1 MLKTVILWP
10 AIAQF
15 LLIACCY
22 LWLGI
27 TRRQALATGAV
38 PSTDFP
44 PGAAEPQASADARR
58 HLGNQFELPI
68 LFFVVVGFLFG
79 INGTSILEVVVAWLF
94 VGTRLVHTVASLR
107 GLLMLRHVSFL
118 VGFVL
123 VFFLWLDLAARIL

>member
-15 LLIACCY
+15 FLIACVY

-27 TRRQALATGAV
+27 TRQQALRSGAV

-44 PGAAEPQASADARR
+44 PGADEPAASATARR
-58 HLGNQFELPI
+58 HLANQFELPL
-68 LFFVVVGFLFG
+68 LFFVVIGFLFG
-79 INGTSILEVVVAWLF
+79 IDGVSIVELAVAWLF
-94 VGTRLVHTVASLR
+94 VLSRLVHTLASLS
-107 GLLMLRHVSFL
+107 GQLLLRHVSFL

-123 VFFLWLDLAARIL
+123 VFFLWLDLAVRIL